1 MLFYWLF
8 IQLFGR
14 VGEWCFLRKIIHCD
28 CDCFYASVELRDD
41 PSLKG
46 RPVAVGGAADR
57 RGVVATC
64 NYEARAFGIHSAMP
78 TASAM
83 RRCPE
88 LIVLTPR
95 MDKYRDAA
103 LLIRDIFSRY
113 TTEIEPLS
121 LDEAYLDVTN
131 CTEFQGSATRIAQAI
146 RQQVKDEV
154 GITISA
160 GVAPNKFLAKVA
172 SDWDKPDG
180 LTVIT
185 PAKVDEFVLD
195 LPVKKIHGVG
205 KVMAARM
212 AEHGI
217 FSCADLRV
225 RSLDELL
232 ILFGKFG
239 HQLYDYARGID
250 GRLVKPHRERKSLS
264 VETTFAQDLVGVDTA
279 KSAVSGLFTELEK
292 RLLGVGEKR
301 FSGAFVKLKSA
312 DFRQTTIDRRYD
324 GELNLAL
331 FEGLLEEAWPRM
343 ASALRLIGIGVRFSV
358 KEEQN
363 KKSILPHL
371 HEEQLDLFSDLD

>member
-1 MLFYWLF
+1 M
-8 IQLFGR
+8 
-14 VGEWCFLRKIIHCD
+14 RKIIHCD

-41 PSLKG
+41 PSLQG
-46 RPVAVGGAADR
+46 RPIAVGGAADR

-95 MDKYRDAA
+95 MEKYREVA
-103 LLIRDIFSRY
+103 LQIREIFGRY
-113 TTEIEPLS
+113 TSEIEPLS
-121 LDEAYLDVTN
+121 LDEAYLDVSN
-131 CTEFQGSATRIAQAI
+131 CSDFQGSATRIAQAI
-146 RQQVKDEV
+146 RRQVRGEV

-185 PAKVDEFVLD
+185 PAQVDEFVLG

-212 AEHGI
+212 AEHEI
-217 FSCADLRV
+217 YSCADLRV
-225 RSLDELL
+225 RSLEELL
-232 ILFGKFG
+232 TLFGKFG

-250 GRLVKPHRERKSLS
+250 ERLVKPHRERKSLS
-264 VETTFAQDLVGVDTA
+264 VETTFAQDIVGVDAA
-279 KSAVSGLFTELEK
+279 KAAVSDLFVELEK
-292 RLLGVGEKR
+292 RLRRAGDKR

-312 DFRQTTIDRRYD
+312 DFRQTTIDRRHD
-324 GELNLAL
+324 GELSLAL

-343 ASALRLIGIGVRFSV
+343 AAALRLIGIGVRFSAE
-358 KEEQN
+358 EEQME
-363 KKSILPHL
+363 KSVLPYFR
-371 HEEQLDLFSDLD
+371 EEQLDLFSDLD